1 MPAPALNTGGNT
13 FSGIEH
19 LRNLLSAMKS
29 TCLCSWHL
37 VYPYIV
43 HDSSPPTNFIS
54 RSHCIKIQEY
64 LVDGTISC
72 LHTITKLSLS
82 PLDIPWSDTRKT
94 TFPCP
99 PPSQFF
105 LGLLILDVRSPSIP
119 SFLPLDH
126 WPFRTSSHTTCF
138 WRRYQRA
145 CLGMCFFCQQASI
158 FLLRFSSL
166 LIYVFGHADG
176 VHTFCSDNTTANK
189 RSCFTFSLSC
199 KLRW

>member
-19 LRNLLSAMKS
+19 LRNLLSAVKS
-29 TCLCSWHL
+29 ACLCSWHL
-37 VYPYIV
+37 VCPYIV

-82 PLDIPWSDTRKT
+82 PPDIPWSDTRRA

-99 PPSQFF
+99 PPSHFSWCCLF
-105 LGLLILDVRSPSIP
+105 WVSDHRIFRPFCPSIIGHSAHRHIP
-119 SFLPLDH
+119 HAFGVVTSGFVLACVSFVDKLPLFSYVSLCC
-126 WPFRTSSHTTCF
+126 PFASSDMRMAYTLSVVTTPLPINVPVSYF
-138 WRRYQRA
+138 R
-145 CLGMCFFCQQASI
+145 
-158 FLLRFSSL
+158 
-166 LIYVFGHADG
+166 
-176 VHTFCSDNTTANK
+176 
-189 RSCFTFSLSC
+189 
-199 KLRW
+199 